1 MTNPKQKMLASYKAI
16 FIISIFM
23 VFFVLIAG
31 ALTKSKGSG
40 LCIWTWGYTAWLM
53 YKRSYSKFQMLYKK
67 FSKSVAINFSVILLV
82 STPIFS
88 SATDLRNLTDSVMN
102 GWRADYQTQMISVLK
117 SSSCESSVD
126 LRNLSD
132 SVMNGWR
139 ADFQKQ
145 MSSLVNC
152 SRCND
157 SVDMKNLT
165 DSVMNKW
172 RADFQKQMGSLI
184 SCINNK

>member
-1 MTNPKQKMLASYKAI
+1 MLLLKNVVTLKSKMLHKN
-16 FIISIFM
+16 
-23 VFFVLIAG
+23 
-31 ALTKSKGSG
+31 
-40 LCIWTWGYTAWLM
+40 
-53 YKRSYSKFQMLYKK
+53 
-67 FSKSVAINFSVILLV
+67 FSKLVAIKFSVILLV
-82 STPIFS
+82 GFSTSS

-102 GWRADYQTQMISVLK
+102 GWRADFQTQMKSVLQ
-117 SSSCESSVD
+117 SSRCESAVD

-139 ADFQKQ
+139 ADYQKQ

-184 SCINNK
+184 TCINNK

>member
-1 MTNPKQKMLASYKAI
+1 LTLQLHVKQHSVAVAQ
-16 FIISIFM
+16 
-23 VFFVLIAG
+23 
-31 ALTKSKGSG
+31 
-40 LCIWTWGYTAWLM
+40 
-53 YKRSYSKFQMLYKK
+53 KRSYSKVQIIYQN
-67 FSKSVAINFSVILLV
+67 FSKSVAIKFSIVLLFA
-82 STPIFS
+82 TPICS

-102 GWRADYQTQMISVLK
+102 GWRADYQRQMISVLK

-184 SCINNK
+184 TCINNK